1 MCEKRSGSGLEK
13 NGSKI
18 IFPAERL
25 TDRMMIAHMG
35 ISGNERKE

>member
-1 MCEKRSGSGLEK
+1 MCDKRLAGLEK

-25 TDRMMIAHMG
+25 TDWAMIAHMD
-35 ISGNERKE
+35 ISRNKSKE